1 MVGILTTLIMVSLSA
16 CKNTEQ
22 PVPEKEETASE
33 KEEAVPEKEAAANI
47 LKMIRQL
54 MHVWEKMTVLQTGA
68 PWRAG
73 WSVWR
78 ALAQEPW
85 RRDGLTMQWLFGKNK

>member
-1 MVGILTTLIMVSLSA
+1 MGILTTLIMASLSA
-16 CKNTEQ
+16 CKNAEQ
-22 PVPEKEETASE
+22 PVPEKEEVVSEKEETASE

-73 WSVWR
+73 
-78 ALAQEPW
+78 
-85 RRDGLTMQWLFGKNK
+85 